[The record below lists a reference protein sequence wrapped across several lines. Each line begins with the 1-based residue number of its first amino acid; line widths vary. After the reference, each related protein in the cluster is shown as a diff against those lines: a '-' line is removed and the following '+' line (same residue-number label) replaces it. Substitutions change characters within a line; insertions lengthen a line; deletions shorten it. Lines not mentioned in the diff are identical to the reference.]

1 MSCRYPSRWDTAS
14 IRLIHHRLVCPR
26 CWIRPRIGLK
36 TACLGVCM
44 RCTATIQFNAF
55 LCSMT
60 GSILFGPTHG
70 GVVLRPPTNK
80 MLTRRVPT
88 KCQPRSSSSIFLPI
102 VKDINP
108 QAILSGSLCTKLT
121 LFDAC
126 IENTAFPSVVDITR
140 DATTAICITSSF
152 SNHCTNNFSIFFPW
166 LQDFARSPCTAQL
179 QMNLLGHFQVAD
191 GYRGV
196 RNR

>member
-1 MSCRYPSRWDTAS
+1 
-14 IRLIHHRLVCPR
+14 
-26 CWIRPRIGLK
+26 
-36 TACLGVCM
+36 
-44 RCTATIQFNAF
+44 
-55 LCSMT
+55 MT